1 MSRRKKPKKK
11 TEETKKL
18 AYEDCHQIIDEEL
31 IKRKNSWFLNS
42 VNWIDYEDVC
52 QIIRLHLFNKW
63 DQWDQ
68 IRPLKPWLNKIIS
81 NQFKNILRNY
91 YTNFAKPCLNCPFNM
106 GSSEEACGFTK
117 SGAQDD
123 TCPLLNKWL
132 KTKRYAHYVKIA
144 APMPENEHSI
154 DSSFLEKNDFIDFEK
169 CIDKIK
175 KRLKEKVNTKQYEL
189 FHLLFIENIDE
200 AEAAKRVGYK
210 STEEGR
216 KAGYKQIKNTKKILK
231 KIILEIIKESDLL

>member
-1 MSRRKKPKKK
+1 MSKSKPKKEIK
-11 TEETKKL
+11 VKL
-18 AYEDCHQIIDEEL
+18 LYEDCHLIIDEEL
-31 IKRKNSWFLNS
+31 TKRKNSWFLNS

-63 DQWDQ
+63 HQWEQ

-91 YTNFAKPCLNCPFNM
+91 YTNFAKPCMNCPFNR
-106 GSSEEACGFTK
+106 GNAEEACGFTK
-117 SGAQDD
+117 SEKQDES
-123 TCPLLNKWL
+123 CPLLAKWL
-132 KTKRYAHYVKIA
+132 RTKRYAHYVKIA

-154 DSSFLEKNDFIDFEK
+154 DSSFLEKNDFIDFDE
-169 CIDKIK
+169 CIRRIKVKLK
-175 KRLKEKVNTKQYEL
+175 KRVNIKQYEL

-200 AEAAKRVGYK
+200 AEAARRVGYK

-216 KAGYKQIKNTKKILK
+216 KAGYKQIKNTKKILR
-231 KIILEIIKESDLL
+231 KIIMEIIKESDLI